1 LSRVFLE
8 GIVIVA
14 SILLAFTIDALWE
27 DRQLRV
33 EEQGVLHSLRTDF
46 LASQSELLDVLQ
58 SLESNRAAF
67 ERLQATT
74 PDALSRL
81 PADSVSMAG
90 LTGAPSFDAY
100 SGTLNALVGAGKLD
114 LIRDVSLREV
124 LLDWMHG
131 IDDLPEN
138 LTSVRAEAERL
149 THAMEPFGGPF
160 FYGAA
165 DLSAL
170 PRVNAATLSAMRAN
184 EPVMGAARSFQLH
197 LAFYRRDLESLAPLA
212 ESALALLDE
221 NIR

>member
-1 LSRVFLE
+1 
-8 GIVIVA
+8 VILA

-27 DRQLRV
+27 GRQLRG
-33 EEQGVLHSLRTDF
+33 EEQGVLRSLQTDF
-46 LASQSELLDVLQ
+46 QASQVELLRVLGT
-58 SLESNRAAF
+58 LERNRAAF

-74 PDALSRL
+74 PEVLSRL
-81 PADSVSMAG
+81 PADSVSLAG

-100 SGTLNALVGAGKLD
+100 SGTLDGLVGAGELD
-114 LIRDVSLREV
+114 LIRDVRLREV
-124 LLDWMHG
+124 LLHWMHG

-160 FYGAA
+160 FYPAS

-170 PRVNAATLSAMRAN
+170 PHVDAATLSAMRASTS
-184 EPVMGAARSFQLH
+184 VMGAARSFQQH
-197 LAFYRRDLESLAPLA
+197 LAFYRGELEGLVPLA
-212 ESALALLDE
+212 DSALALLDA